1 MANISTMTPPRL
13 RPSAPGAF
21 STPSTIRSDTSNA
34 RTPATPTKGATRND
48 STLSAETIRSS
59 VVGCA
64 SPATPTPNRARAG
77 TSGLGSCTLS
87 PHRRV
92 KSVIDLTRSTP
103 YPIPSPI
110 TVNGQM
116 VTGGNLTAQMAQAFA
131 TTGRAQPRS
140 GWFRPATPAAAA
152 RGGSATP
159 TPVSVNIAAAG
170 ADGVRVKTEEGVV
183 VKAESTTPSLSDGAI
198 GPPTTTPT
206 RPGTPIVSR
215 TTPAPFVRASRTIPR
230 STPSPSA
237 PRITHTQIH
246 STPAPPARATSM
258 APRLPTPAPR
268 SATPA
273 TIPRTRLPSRPP
285 AIAPTMTRNLP
296 LSARTPTPA
305 PRFNFLSNRGRAQG
319 VMPYDAAYRRHT
331 MRQDVGLGVGGGSR
345 IVTRDVEA
353 DVVMVDAFT
362 PAPTGSTSIA
372 SSPGSAQD
380 PGRAA
385 SKAVATASASTASS
399 ALNTRTNVSRV
410 PSPSSTIGSSD
421 EEEEEIVVMATQ
433 SAPIQPQNKS
443 KKKQKKPKK
452 QAEPLTPTATP
463 FLIGTSPVQQGVVK
477 TTISIQLRSPTFS
490 YKHSFEL
497 DSFMH
502 ATQEKVADLVGKFEG
517 GLRKVLPPPPRPA
530 PRQV

>member
-1 MANISTMTPPRL
+1 MADISTITPPRL
-13 RPSAPGAF
+13 RPSTPGAF

-34 RTPATPTKGATRND
+34 RTPATPTTGATRDD
-48 STLSAETIRSS
+48 STSSAETIRSS

-77 TSGLGSCTLS
+77 TACLGSCTLS
-87 PHRRV
+87 PHGRV
-92 KSVIDLTRSTP
+92 KSVINLTRSTP
-103 YPIPSPI
+103 YVIPSPI

-116 VTGGNLTAQMAQAFA
+116 VRGGDLTAQMAQAFA

-140 GWFRPATPAAAA
+140 GSIRPATPAAAA
-152 RGGSATP
+152 RGGSVTP
-159 TPVSVNIAAAG
+159 TPISVNIAAAG
-170 ADGVRVKTEEGVV
+170 ANGVRVKTEEGVV

-198 GPPTTTPT
+198 GPATTTPT
-206 RPGTPIVSR
+206 RPGTPMVSR

-230 STPSPSA
+230 STPSPST
-237 PRITHTQIH
+237 PRITHTLIH

-273 TIPRTRLPSRPP
+273 TMPRTRLPSRPP
-285 AIAPTMTRNLP
+285 AIAPTTTRNVA

-305 PRFNFLSNRGRAQG
+305 PRFNLLSNRGRAQG

-331 MRQDVGLGVGGGSR
+331 RRQDVGLGVGGGR
-345 IVTRDVEA
+345 GIVTHDVEA

-362 PAPTGSTSIA
+362 PVRTGLTYIA
-372 SSPGSAQD
+372 SS

-399 ALNTRTNVSRV
+399 ALNTRTNVTRA

-421 EEEEEIVVMATQ
+421 EEEREIVVLATQ
-433 SAPIQPQNKS
+433 SAAMQPQNKS

-452 QAEPLTPTATP
+452 QAEPLTPAATP
-463 FLIGTSPVQQGVVK
+463 SFLLGTSPIQQEVVK
-477 TTISIQLRSPTFS
+477 
-490 YKHSFEL
+490 
-497 DSFMH
+497 
-502 ATQEKVADLVGKFEG
+502 
-517 GLRKVLPPPPRPA
+517 
-530 PRQV
+530 